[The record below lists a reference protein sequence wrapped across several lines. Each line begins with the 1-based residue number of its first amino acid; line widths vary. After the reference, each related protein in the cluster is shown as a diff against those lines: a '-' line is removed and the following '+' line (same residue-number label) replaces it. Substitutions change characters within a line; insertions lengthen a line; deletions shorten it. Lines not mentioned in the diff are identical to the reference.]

1 MPGSNIVASQG
12 PPKTL
17 KRHNYS
23 FRFLGGGVT
32 ASQLYFE
39 ISRSIF
45 VTLFRA
51 KGVNNVVN
59 RLSSLSAFDFATKK
73 IILLPILHLFRFW
86 RKHFAPAALR
96 KTQFSRGTMR
106 LPASKKISSVTITFR
121 CHDYTT
127 RTTLNIDNTQN

>member
-12 PPKTL
+12 PPKKL

-45 VTLFRA
+45 VAMFSTKGGKQRRKSTQLVERDRFR
-51 KGVNNVVN
+51 N
-59 RLSSLSAFDFATKK
+59 RVC
-73 IILLPILHLFRFW
+73 FRFY
-86 RKHFAPAALR
+86 
-96 KTQFSRGTMR
+96 TFSDFGE
-106 LPASKKISSVTITFR
+106 KISRLRRSEK
-121 CHDYTT
+121 
-127 RTTLNIDNTQN
+127 LNSPEAPRVLRPPKQLAASQ

>member
-12 PPKTL
+12 PPKQL

-45 VTLFRA
+45 VAFFSTKGGKERRKSTQLVERVRFR
-51 KGVNNVVN
+51 N
-59 RLSSLSAFDFATKK
+59 LK

-86 RKHFAPAALR
+86 QKQNSRLRRSEKLNSPEAPCVFRPPKTLAAS
-96 KTQFSRGTMR
+96 Q
-106 LPASKKISSVTITFR
+106 
-121 CHDYTT
+121 
-127 RTTLNIDNTQN
+127 